1 MIDGLRNHFTRCAA
15 ARVGFGAACRRAND
29 PQPEKSGMSAHP
41 RTIGHDTRVSEPV
54 PFVAAPNT
62 KDERKQPS
70 DQTLYGRALIKRAMA
85 MGFSYEIANKAV
97 MNLER
102 SGKQRHGEDI
112 ISTRSKPSIRS
123 AVSAKKLGSDAPVQ
137 QQIIDHFQ
145 QTKAEATVSGIGKVL
160 GISAYMAKRI
170 IERME
175 EESTLT
181 SRICATYQVYSLRG
195 VQCAKFKTGHGGK
208 RGANIKGCEIDNIKF
223 ESLRKAELHFNVS
236 YKTITRWAKTGKSKP
251 IDRTRYPRDTRQMQ
265 PVAQL
270 EVRA

>member
-1 MIDGLRNHFTRCAA
+1 
-15 ARVGFGAACRRAND
+15 
-29 PQPEKSGMSAHP
+29 MSAHP
-41 RTIGHDTRVSEPV
+41 RTIESGTCVNSSTPSVGDSSDR
-54 PFVAAPNT
+54 
-62 KDERKQPS
+62 DEREKLS
-70 DQTLYGRALIKRAMA
+70 EQTLYGLALINRCMA

-175 EESTLT
+175 EEGTLT

-208 RGANIKGCEIDNIKF
+208 RRANIKGCEIDNIKF
-223 ESLRKAELHFNVS
+223 ASLRKAELHFDVS

>member
-1 MIDGLRNHFTRCAA
+1 MTDGFSNHFPRCAA
-15 ARVGFGAACRRAND
+15 ARVGFGAACRRSID

-41 RTIGHDTRVSEPV
+41 RTIESGTCVNSSTPSVGDSSDR
-54 PFVAAPNT
+54 
-62 KDERKQPS
+62 DEREKLS
-70 DQTLYGRALIKRAMA
+70 EQTLYGLALINRCMA

-112 ISTRSKPSIRS
+112 ISTRSKPGVRP
-123 AVSAKKLGSDAPVQ
+123 AVSAKKVGSDATVQ
-137 QQIIDHFQ
+137 QQVIDHFKR
-145 QTKAEATVSGIGKVL
+145 TKAETTVSGIGKVL

-170 IERME
+170 IESTE
-175 EESTLT
+175 EEGTLT

-195 VQCAKFKTGHGGK
+195 VQCAKFKTGRGGE
-208 RGANIKGCEIDNIKF
+208 RRANIKGCEIDHIKF
-223 ESLRKAELHFNVS
+223 ASIRKAEQHFNVS
-236 YKTITRWAKTGKSKP
+236 YKTITKWAKTGKSTP